1 MRFASLFLALSL
13 VPAAGCD
20 PGRDDGAAVAPADV
34 DTSPAAVPPPV
45 ADPDE
50 DEDGDGD
57 GPDASV
63 PTRYQ
68 GSFASDAAA
77 CDAPG
82 NPTRLTIGGETIR
95 FHESSGPVTGVASG
109 PSDVAI
115 TAELTGEGETR
126 EATYRFRLSDDG
138 GTLTDLG
145 SGMERVRC
153 G

>member
-1 MRFASLFLALSL
+1 METASTRRSPGVRDSAGWSRMEPCRCASLRSPSPCPL
-13 VPAAGCD
+13 PD
-20 PGRDDGAAVAPADV
+20 DDGDAPEAA
-34 DTSPAAVPPPV
+34 
-45 ADPDE
+45 
-50 DEDGDGD
+50 
-57 GPDASV
+57 V

-82 NPTRLTIGGETIR
+82 DPTRLTIGSDTIR
-95 FHESSGPVTGVASG
+95 FHESSGPVTRVASG

>member
-1 MRFASLFLALSL
+1 MRFASLALALSL
-13 VPAAGCD
+13 ALAAGCD
-20 PGRDDGAAVAPADV
+20 AGRDDGAIDASADA
-34 DTSPAAVPPPV
+34 DTPPAAVPPPV
-45 ADPDE
+45 ADPD
-50 DEDGDGD
+50 DDGD
-57 GPDASV
+57 GPEASV

-82 NPTRLTIGGETIR
+82 DPTRLTIGSDTIR
-95 FHESSGPVTGVASG
+95 FHESSGPVTRVASG

-153 G
+153 CG